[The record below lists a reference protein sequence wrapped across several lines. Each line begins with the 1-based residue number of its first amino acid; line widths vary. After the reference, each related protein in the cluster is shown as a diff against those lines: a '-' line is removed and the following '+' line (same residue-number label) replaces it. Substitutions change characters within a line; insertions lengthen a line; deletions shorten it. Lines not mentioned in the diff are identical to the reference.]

1 MEFFITTWYEINKI
15 KVSTHKITLSA
26 IQKINKKR
34 INSPF
39 KGKHFAKIKAF
50 EALETGLIVVENV
63 DFCFI
68 LCAWQRIDILESPDT
83 IPLSA
88 ISRLD

>member
-1 MEFFITTWYEINKI
+1 MKKKINSSNREKYLA
-15 KVSTHKITLSA
+15 KIT
-26 IQKINKKR
+26 
-34 INSPF
+34 
-39 KGKHFAKIKAF
+39 GF